1 VARDRAAVSVK
12 PPATRR
18 RGFTLIELVVSLA
31 AVAIFA
37 TCAARAYKSYTVRS
51 RRIEAETQ
59 LLQLAQ
65 KLEQNYAQFDTYGLA
80 VTANG
85 VADHPTPADLGFPQ
99 SPAPPEAPVYTIEF
113 PSPPTSTYFLI
124 RATPLATA
132 INARDGFLQLD
143 STGLKSWDRNNDTAI
158 TADEQTWNP

>member
-1 VARDRAAVSVK
+1 MSVK
-12 PPATRR
+12 PPAIRG
-18 RGFTLIELVVSLA
+18 RGFTLIELVISLA
-31 AVAIFA
+31 AIAILATFA
-37 TCAARAYKSYTVRS
+37 ANSYKSYIVRS
-51 RRIEAETQ
+51 RRVEAETQ

-65 KLEQNYAQFDTYGLA
+65 KLEQNYAQFDTYGMA

-85 VADHPTPADLGFPQ
+85 IADHPTPADLGFPQ
-99 SPAPPEAPVYTIEF
+99 SPAPPAAPVYAIEF

-124 RATPLATA
+124 RATPIATA

-158 TADEQTWNP
+158 TADEQTWTP

>member
-1 VARDRAAVSVK
+1 MNAK
-12 PPATRR
+12 PPAMPG

-31 AVAIFA
+31 AIAILA
-37 TCAARAYKSYTVRS
+37 TFAARAYKGYIVRS
-51 RRIEAETQ
+51 RRVEAETQ

-65 KLEQNYAQFDTYGLA
+65 KLEQNYAQFDTYGMA

-85 VADHPTPADLGFPQ
+85 IADRPTPADLGFPQ
-99 SPAPPEAPVYTIEF
+99 SPTPPEAPVYTIEF

-124 RATPLATA
+124 RARPIATA
-132 INARDGFLQLD
+132 VNARDGFLQLD
-143 STGLKSWDRNNDTAI
+143 STGLKSWDRNNDAAI